1 MYYTDLAT
9 ARVLLTFVALHYK
22 RGTISKANPLAFS
35 LNLRYTV
42 ACALLHVFIG
52 LQRYILLGYGAYLDK
67 SATI

>member
-9 ARVLLTFVALHYK
+9 AKALVMFVALHYK

-35 LNLRYTV
+35 LNLHYAV

-52 LQRYILLGYGAYLDK
+52 LQRYIF
-67 SATI
+67 